1 MGMIRLL
8 GVYLLLVTVGTGAWL
23 AVCIAF
29 NILKWIWDKL
39 KD

>member
-1 MGMIRLL
+1 MEMIRLL
-8 GVYLLLVTVGTGAWL
+8 GMYLIIVTIGIGACL